1 MENQISILFDV
12 YHLYHLAQFDPLID
26 LLENDDR
33 FKIFFSTSGKNRKE
47 EIEICTS
54 ILNKRKGS
62 FIFHENEDIRK
73 TKIKKLNLDV
83 FICGWSRY
91 EIESYVSKTTLVIMI
106 YHGIGVKPSYW
117 RDNNKR
123 LDVRF
128 VEGQY
133 RIDQLRK
140 HGVDTD
146 LVLTG
151 YIKLDSLFNKN
162 SYYYKDKEESLG
174 LDKSKKTILYAPTF
188 YPSSL
193 EKLGLSLGDITS
205 GYNLIIKPHMW
216 TYYLDSF
223 GGISLKGQRKL
234 IFKLIDQ
241 FDHIRLL
248 EPAEYNVTPY
258 YKISDL
264 LLTDASSTIYEMI
277 ALSKPVVVNRFYH
290 LKLSHKIFQKR
301 LYKRRLDKEMNDE
314 VEKFC
319 FLADNVKQ
327 LPLTIE
333 KALNQNNK
341 NTALIEEYQKKMLY
355 KLDGSA
361 SMRARDEILKRI
373 NR

>member
-26 LLENDDR
+26 LLENDNR
-33 FKIFFSTSGKNRKE
+33 FKIFFSTSSKNRKE

-54 ILNKRKGS
+54 ILNERKGS

-73 TKIKKLNLDV
+73 TEIKKLNLDV

-162 SYYYKDKEESLG
+162 SNYYKDKEESLG

-193 EKLGLSLGDITS
+193 EKLGLSLGNITS

-290 LKLSHKIFQKR
+290 LKLSHRIFQKR

-327 LPLTIE
+327 LPLAIE

-361 SMRARDEILKRI
+361 SIRARDEILKRM

>member
-26 LLENDDR
+26 LLENDNR
-33 FKIFFSTSGKNRKE
+33 FKIFFSTSSKNRKE

-73 TKIKKLNLDV
+73 TEIKKLNLDV

-162 SYYYKDKEESLG
+162 SNYYKDKEESLG

-205 GYNLIIKPHMW
+205 RYNLIIKPHMW

-223 GGISLKGQRKL
+223 GGISLKGQRNL
-234 IFKLIDQ
+234 IFKLLDQ

-290 LKLSHKIFQKR
+290 LKLSHRIFQKR

-327 LPLTIE
+327 LPLAIE

-361 SMRARDEILKRI
+361 SIRARDEILKRI

>member
-12 YHLYHLAQFDPLID
+12 YHLYHLAQFEPLID
-26 LLENDDR
+26 LLENDNR
-33 FKIFFSTSGKNRKE
+33 FKIFFSTSSKNRKE

-73 TKIKKLNLDV
+73 TEIKKLNLDV

-151 YIKLDSLFNKN
+151 YIKLDSLFNEN
-162 SYYYKDKEESLG
+162 SNYFKEKEELLG
-174 LDKSKKTILYAPTF
+174 LDESRKTILYAPTF

-223 GGISLKGQRKL
+223 GGISLKGQRSL

-290 LKLSHKIFQKR
+290 LKLSHRIFQKR

-327 LPLTIE
+327 LPLAIE

-341 NTALIEEYQKKMLY
+341 NTALIKEYQKKMLY

-361 SMRARDEILKRI
+361 SIRARDEILKRM

>member
-33 FKIFFSTSGKNRKE
+33 FKIFFSTSSKNRKE

-73 TKIKKLNLDV
+73 TEIKKLNLDV

-151 YIKLDSLFNKN
+151 YIKLDSLFNEN
-162 SYYYKDKEESLG
+162 SNYYKEKEELLG
-174 LDKSKKTILYAPTF
+174 LDESKKTILYAPTF

-205 GYNLIIKPHMW
+205 RYNLIIKPHMW

-223 GGISLKGQRKL
+223 GGISLKGQRNL

-248 EPAEYNVTPY
+248 EPAEYNVTSY

-290 LKLSHKIFQKR
+290 LKLSHRIFQKR

-327 LPLTIE
+327 LPLAIE

-361 SMRARDEILKRI
+361 SIRARDEILKRI

>member
-33 FKIFFSTSGKNRKE
+33 FKIFFSTSSKNRKE
-47 EIEICTS
+47 EIEICAS

-62 FIFHENEDIRK
+62 FIFHENEDVRK
-73 TKIKKLNLDV
+73 TEIKKLNLDV

-162 SYYYKDKEESLG
+162 SNFYKDKKESLG

-223 GGISLKGQRKL
+223 GGISLKGQRNL

-290 LKLSHKIFQKR
+290 LKLSHRIFQKR

-327 LPLTIE
+327 LPLAIE
-333 KALNQNNK
+333 EALNQNNK
-341 NTALIEEYQKKMLY
+341 NTALIKEYQKKMLY

-361 SMRARDEILKRI
+361 SIRARDEILKRI

>member
-1 MENQISILFDV
+1 MGNQISILFDV

-26 LLENDDR
+26 LLEHDKR
-33 FKIFFSTSGKNRKE
+33 FKLFFSTSSENRKE

-62 FIFHENEDIRK
+62 FIFHKNEDIRK
-73 TKIKKLNLDV
+73 AEIKKLNLDV

-123 LDVRF
+123 LDLRF

-162 SYYYKDKEESLG
+162 FNYYKKKEELLG
-174 LDKSKKTILYAPTF
+174 LDESKKTILYAPTF

-223 GGISLKGQRKL
+223 GGISLKVQRNL

-277 ALSKPVVVNRFYH
+277 TLSKPVVVNRFYH
-290 LKLSHKIFQKR
+290 LKLSHRIFQKR

-327 LPLTIE
+327 LPFAIE
-333 KALNQNNK
+333 NALNQNNK
-341 NTALIEEYQKKMLY
+341 NTALIKEYQKKMLY

-361 SMRARDEILKRI
+361 SIRARDEILKRI

>member
-26 LLENDDR
+26 LLENDNR
-33 FKIFFSTSGKNRKE
+33 FKIFFSTSSKNRKE

-62 FIFHENEDIRK
+62 FIFYENEDIRK
-73 TKIKKLNLDV
+73 AEIKKLNLDV

-162 SYYYKDKEESLG
+162 SNYYKDKEESLG

-290 LKLSHKIFQKR
+290 LKLSHRIFQKR
-301 LYKRRLDKEMNDE
+301 LYKRRLDKEMSDE

-327 LPLTIE
+327 LPLAIE

-341 NTALIEEYQKKMLY
+341 NTALIKEYQKKMLY

-361 SMRARDEILKRI
+361 SIRARDEILKRI

>member
-1 MENQISILFDV
+1 MGNQISILFDV

-26 LLENDDR
+26 LLEHDKR
-33 FKIFFSTSGKNRKE
+33 FKLFFSTSSENRKE
-47 EIEICTS
+47 EIETCTS
-54 ILNKRKGS
+54 ILNKREGS
-62 FIFHENEDIRK
+62 FIFHKNEDIRK
-73 TKIKKLNLDV
+73 AEIKKLNLDV

-123 LDVRF
+123 LDLRF

-162 SYYYKDKEESLG
+162 TNYYKKKEELLG
-174 LDKSKKTILYAPTF
+174 LDESKKTILYAPTF

-223 GGISLKGQRKL
+223 GGISLKGQKNL

-290 LKLSHKIFQKR
+290 LKLSHRIFQNR

-314 VEKFC
+314 IEKFC
-319 FLADNVKQ
+319 FLADNVEQ
-327 LPLTIE
+327 LPLVIDN
-333 KALNQNNK
+333 ALNQNN
-341 NTALIEEYQKKMLY
+341 NHTPLIKEYQKKMLY

-361 SMRARDEILKRI
+361 SIRAREEILKRI
-373 NR
+373 KR

>member
-26 LLENDDR
+26 LLENDNR
-33 FKIFFSTSGKNRKE
+33 FKIFFSTSSKNRKE

-73 TKIKKLNLDV
+73 AEIKKLNLDV

-162 SYYYKDKEESLG
+162 SNYYKDKEESLG

-290 LKLSHKIFQKR
+290 LKLSHRIFQKR

-327 LPLTIE
+327 LPLAIE

-361 SMRARDEILKRI
+361 SIRARDEILKRI

>member
-33 FKIFFSTSGKNRKE
+33 FKIFFSTSSKNRKE
-47 EIEICTS
+47 VIEICTS

-73 TKIKKLNLDV
+73 TEIKKLKLDV

-91 EIESYVSKTTLVIMI
+91 EIGSYVSKTTLVIMI

-162 SYYYKDKEESLG
+162 PNYYKEKEGLLG
-174 LDKSKKTILYAPTF
+174 LDESKKTILYAPTF
-188 YPSSL
+188 YPSSF

-223 GGISLKGQRKL
+223 GGISLKGQRSL

-290 LKLSHKIFQKR
+290 LKLSHRIFQKR

-327 LPLTIE
+327 LPLAIE

-361 SMRARDEILKRI
+361 SIRARDEILKRI

>member
-26 LLENDDR
+26 LLENDNR
-33 FKIFFSTSGKNRKE
+33 FKIFFSTSSKNRKE

-73 TKIKKLNLDV
+73 TEIKKLNLDV

-151 YIKLDSLFNKN
+151 YIKLDSLFNNN
-162 SYYYKDKEESLG
+162 SNYYKDKEESLG
-174 LDKSKKTILYAPTF
+174 LDKSKNTILYAPTF

-290 LKLSHKIFQKR
+290 LKLSHRIFQKR

-327 LPLTIE
+327 LPLAIE

-361 SMRARDEILKRI
+361 SIRARDEILKRI

>member
-26 LLENDDR
+26 LLEKDNR
-33 FKIFFSTSGKNRKE
+33 FKIFFSTSSKNRKE

-162 SYYYKDKEESLG
+162 SNYYKDKEESLG

-290 LKLSHKIFQKR
+290 LKLSHRIFQKR

-327 LPLTIE
+327 LPLAIE

-361 SMRARDEILKRI
+361 SIRARDEILKRI

>member
-33 FKIFFSTSGKNRKE
+33 FKIFFSTSSKNRKE

-162 SYYYKDKEESLG
+162 SNYYKDKEESLG

-223 GGISLKGQRKL
+223 GDISLKGQRKL

-290 LKLSHKIFQKR
+290 LKLSHRIFQKR

-327 LPLTIE
+327 LPLAIE

-361 SMRARDEILKRI
+361 SIRARDEILKRI

>member
-26 LLENDDR
+26 LLENDKR
-33 FKIFFSTSGKNRKE
+33 FKIFFSTSSKNRKE

-62 FIFHENEDIRK
+62 FIFHENENIRK
-73 TKIKKLNLDV
+73 TEIKKLNLDV

-162 SYYYKDKEESLG
+162 SNIYKDKEESLG

-223 GGISLKGQRKL
+223 GGISLKGQRNL

-248 EPAEYNVTPY
+248 EPADYNVTPY

-277 ALSKPVVVNRFYH
+277 ALSKPVVINRFYH
-290 LKLSHKIFQKR
+290 LKLSHRIFQKR

-327 LPLTIE
+327 LPLAIE
-333 KALNQNNK
+333 NALNQNNK
-341 NTALIEEYQKKMLY
+341 NTALIKEYQKKMLY

-361 SMRARDEILKRI
+361 SIRARDEILKRI

>member
-33 FKIFFSTSGKNRKE
+33 FKIFFSTSSKNRKE

-91 EIESYVSKTTLVIMI
+91 EIESYVRKTTLVIMI

-151 YIKLDSLFNKN
+151 YIKLDSLFNEN
-162 SYYYKDKEESLG
+162 SNYFKEKEELLG
-174 LDKSKKTILYAPTF
+174 LDESRKTILYAPTF

-223 GGISLKGQRKL
+223 GGISLKGQRSL

-290 LKLSHKIFQKR
+290 LKLSHRIFQKR

-327 LPLTIE
+327 LPYAIE
-333 KALNQNNK
+333 NALNQDNK
-341 NTALIEEYQKKMLY
+341 NTALIKEYQKKMLY

-361 SMRARDEILKRI
+361 SIRARDEILKRM

>member
-26 LLENDDR
+26 LLEKDNR
-33 FKIFFSTSGKNRKE
+33 FKIFFSTSSKNRKE

-73 TKIKKLNLDV
+73 TEIKKLNLDV

-151 YIKLDSLFNKN
+151 YIKLDSLFNEN
-162 SYYYKDKEESLG
+162 SNYFKEKEELLG
-174 LDKSKKTILYAPTF
+174 LDESKKTILYAPTF

-290 LKLSHKIFQKR
+290 LKLSHRIFQKR

-327 LPLTIE
+327 LPLAIE

-361 SMRARDEILKRI
+361 SIRARDEILKRI

>member
-12 YHLYHLAQFDPLID
+12 YHLYHLAQFEPLID
-26 LLENDDR
+26 LLENDNR
-33 FKIFFSTSGKNRKE
+33 FKIFFSTSSKNKKE

-62 FIFHENEDIRK
+62 FIFYENEDIRK
-73 TKIKKLNLDV
+73 TEIKKLNLDV

-106 YHGIGVKPSYW
+106 YHGIRVKPSYW
-117 RDNNKR
+117 TDNNKR

-162 SYYYKDKEESLG
+162 SNYYKEKEELLG
-174 LDKSKKTILYAPTF
+174 LDESKKTTLYAPTF
-188 YPSSL
+188 YPSSI

-216 TYYLDSF
+216 TYHLDSF
-223 GGISLKGQRKL
+223 GGISLKGQRNL

-264 LLTDASSTIYEMI
+264 LLTDASSTIYKMI

-290 LKLSHKIFQKR
+290 LKLSHRIFQKG
-301 LYKRRLDKEMNDE
+301 LYKRRLNKEMNDE

-327 LPLTIE
+327 LPLVIE
-333 KALNQNNK
+333 NALNQNNK
-341 NTALIEEYQKKMLY
+341 NTSLIKKYQKKMLY
-355 KLDGSA
+355 KLDGFA
-361 SMRARDEILKRI
+361 SIRARDEILKRI

>member
-26 LLENDDR
+26 LLENDNR
-33 FKIFFSTSGKNRKE
+33 FKIFFSTSSKNRKE

-54 ILNKRKGS
+54 ILNERKGS

-73 TKIKKLNLDV
+73 TEIKKLNLDV

-162 SYYYKDKEESLG
+162 SNYYKHKEESLG

-193 EKLGLSLGDITS
+193 EKLGLSLGDITLD
-205 GYNLIIKPHMW
+205 YNLIIKPHMW

-223 GGISLKGQRKL
+223 GGISLKGQRNL

-290 LKLSHKIFQKR
+290 LKLSHRIFQKR

-327 LPLTIE
+327 LPLAIE
-333 KALNQNNK
+333 NALNQNNK
-341 NTALIEEYQKKMLY
+341 NTVLIKEYQKKMLY

-361 SMRARDEILKRI
+361 SIRARDEILKRI

>member
-26 LLENDDR
+26 LLENDNR
-33 FKIFFSTSGKNRKE
+33 FKIFFSTSSKNRKE

-73 TKIKKLNLDV
+73 TEIKKLNLDV

-151 YIKLDSLFNKN
+151 YIKLDSLFNEN
-162 SYYYKDKEESLG
+162 SNYFKEKEELLG
-174 LDKSKKTILYAPTF
+174 LDESRKTILYAPTF

-223 GGISLKGQRKL
+223 GGISLKGQRSL

-290 LKLSHKIFQKR
+290 LKLSHRIFQKR

-327 LPLTIE
+327 LPYAIE
-333 KALNQNNK
+333 NALNQDNK
-341 NTALIEEYQKKMLY
+341 NTALIKEYQKKMLY

-361 SMRARDEILKRI
+361 SIRARDEILKRM

>member
-12 YHLYHLAQFDPLID
+12 YHLYHLSQFDPLID
-26 LLENDDR
+26 LLENVNS
-33 FKIFFSTSGKNRKE
+33 FKIFFSTSSKNRKE

-54 ILNKRKGS
+54 ILNKRTGS
-62 FIFHENEDIRK
+62 LILHENEDIRK

-162 SYYYKDKEESLG
+162 SNYYKEKEEL
-174 LDKSKKTILYAPTF
+174 
-188 YPSSL
+188 
-193 EKLGLSLGDITS
+193 LSLVL
-205 GYNLIIKPHMW
+205 LI
-216 TYYLDSF
+216 
-223 GGISLKGQRKL
+223 R
-234 IFKLIDQ
+234 
-241 FDHIRLL
+241 
-248 EPAEYNVTPY
+248 V
-258 YKISDL
+258 
-264 LLTDASSTIYEMI
+264 
-277 ALSKPVVVNRFYH
+277 
-290 LKLSHKIFQKR
+290 
-301 LYKRRLDKEMNDE
+301 
-314 VEKFC
+314 
-319 FLADNVKQ
+319 
-327 LPLTIE
+327 
-333 KALNQNNK
+333 
-341 NTALIEEYQKKMLY
+341 
-355 KLDGSA
+355 
-361 SMRARDEILKRI
+361 
-373 NR
+373 

>member
-33 FKIFFSTSGKNRKE
+33 FKIFFSTSSKNRKE

-73 TKIKKLNLDV
+73 TEIKKLNLDV

-151 YIKLDSLFNKN
+151 YIKLDSLFNENPN
-162 SYYYKDKEESLG
+162 SFKEKEELLG
-174 LDKSKKTILYAPTF
+174 LDESKKTILYAPTF

-193 EKLGLSLGDITS
+193 EKLGLLLGDITS
-205 GYNLIIKPHMW
+205 DYNLIIKPHMW

-223 GGISLKGQRKL
+223 GGISLKGQRNL

-290 LKLSHKIFQKR
+290 LKLSHRIFQKR

-327 LPLTIE
+327 LPLAIE

-361 SMRARDEILKRI
+361 SIRARDEILKRI

>member
-26 LLENDDR
+26 LLENDNR
-33 FKIFFSTSGKNRKE
+33 FKIFFSTSSKNRKE

-73 TKIKKLNLDV
+73 TEIKKLNLDV

-91 EIESYVSKTTLVIMI
+91 EIESYVRKTTLVIMI

-151 YIKLDSLFNKN
+151 YIKLDSLFNEN
-162 SYYYKDKEESLG
+162 SNYFKEKEELLG
-174 LDKSKKTILYAPTF
+174 LDESRKTILYAPTF

-223 GGISLKGQRKL
+223 GGISLKGQRSL

-290 LKLSHKIFQKR
+290 LKLSHRIFQKR

-327 LPLTIE
+327 LPHAIE
-333 KALNQNNK
+333 NALNQDNK
-341 NTALIEEYQKKMLY
+341 NTALIKEYQKKMLY

-361 SMRARDEILKRI
+361 SIRARDEILKRM

>member
-26 LLENDDR
+26 LLENDNR
-33 FKIFFSTSGKNRKE
+33 FKIFFSTSSKNRKE

-62 FIFHENEDIRK
+62 FILHENEDIRK

-151 YIKLDSLFNKN
+151 YIKLDSLFNEN
-162 SYYYKDKEESLG
+162 SNYFKEKEELLG
-174 LDKSKKTILYAPTF
+174 LDESRKTILYAPTF

-193 EKLGLSLGDITS
+193 EKLGFSLGDITS

-223 GGISLKGQRKL
+223 GGISLKGQREL

-290 LKLSHKIFQKR
+290 LKLSHRIFQKR

-327 LPLTIE
+327 LPLAIE
-333 KALNQNNK
+333 EALNQNNK
-341 NTALIEEYQKKMLY
+341 NTASIEEYQKKMLY

>member
-26 LLENDDR
+26 LLENDNR
-33 FKIFFSTSGKNRKE
+33 FKIFFSTSSKNRKE

-54 ILNKRKGS
+54 ILNERKGS

-73 TKIKKLNLDV
+73 TEIKKLNLDV

-151 YIKLDSLFNKN
+151 YIKLDSLFNEN
-162 SYYYKDKEESLG
+162 SNYFKEKEELLG
-174 LDKSKKTILYAPTF
+174 LDESKKTILYAPTF

-205 GYNLIIKPHMW
+205 DYNVIIKPHMW

-290 LKLSHKIFQKR
+290 LKLSHRIFQKR

-327 LPLTIE
+327 LPLAIE
-333 KALNQNNK
+333 NALNQNNK
-341 NTALIEEYQKKMLY
+341 NKVLIKEYQKKMLY

-361 SMRARDEILKRI
+361 SIRARDEILKRI

>member
-33 FKIFFSTSGKNRKE
+33 FKIFFSTSSKNRKE

-62 FIFHENEDIRK
+62 FILHENEDIRK

-128 VEGQY
+128 VEGKY

-151 YIKLDSLFNKN
+151 YIKLDSLFNNN
-162 SYYYKDKEESLG
+162 SNYYKDKEESLG

-290 LKLSHKIFQKR
+290 LKLSHRIFQKR

-327 LPLTIE
+327 LPLAIE

-361 SMRARDEILKRI
+361 SIRARDEILKRI

>member
-33 FKIFFSTSGKNRKE
+33 FKIFFSTSSKNRKE

-117 RDNNKR
+117 KDNNKR

-151 YIKLDSLFNKN
+151 YIKLDSLFNEN
-162 SYYYKDKEESLG
+162 SNYFKEKEELLG
-174 LDKSKKTILYAPTF
+174 LDESRKTILYAPTF

-223 GGISLKGQRKL
+223 GGISLKGQRSL

-290 LKLSHKIFQKR
+290 LKLSHRIFQKR

-327 LPLTIE
+327 LPYAIE
-333 KALNQNNK
+333 NALNQDNK
-341 NTALIEEYQKKMLY
+341 NTALIKEYQKKMLY

-361 SMRARDEILKRI
+361 SIRARDEILKRM

>member
-12 YHLYHLAQFDPLID
+12 YHLYHLAQFEPLID
-26 LLENDDR
+26 LLENDNR
-33 FKIFFSTSGKNRKE
+33 FKIFFSTFSKNKKE

-62 FIFHENEDIRK
+62 FIFHENEVIRK
-73 TKIKKLNLDV
+73 TEIKKLNLDV

-106 YHGIGVKPSYW
+106 YHGIGVKPSYCT
-117 RDNNKR
+117 DNNKR

-133 RIDQLRK
+133 RLDQLRK
-140 HGVDTD
+140 HRVDTD

-162 SYYYKDKEESLG
+162 FNYYKKKEELLG
-174 LDKSKKTILYAPTF
+174 LDESKKTILYAPTF
-188 YPSSL
+188 YPSSI
-193 EKLGLSLGDITS
+193 EKLGLSLGDVTS

-223 GGISLKGQRKL
+223 GGISLKGQRNL

-290 LKLSHKIFQKR
+290 LKLSHRIFQKR

-327 LPLTIE
+327 LPFAIE
-333 KALNQNNK
+333 NDLNQNNK
-341 NTALIEEYQKKMLY
+341 DTSLIKEYQKKMLY

-361 SMRARDEILKRI
+361 SIRARDEILKRI

>member
-26 LLENDDR
+26 LLENDNR
-33 FKIFFSTSGKNRKE
+33 FKIFFSTSSKNRKE

-162 SYYYKDKEESLG
+162 SNYYKDKEESLG

-205 GYNLIIKPHMW
+205 GYSLIIKPHMW

-290 LKLSHKIFQKR
+290 LKLSHRIFQKR

-327 LPLTIE
+327 LPLVIE

-361 SMRARDEILKRI
+361 SIRARDEILRRI

>member
-26 LLENDDR
+26 LLENDNR
-33 FKIFFSTSGKNRKE
+33 FKIFFSTSSKNRKE

-54 ILNKRKGS
+54 ILNERKGS

-73 TKIKKLNLDV
+73 TEIKKLNLDV

-151 YIKLDSLFNKN
+151 YIKLDSLFNEN
-162 SYYYKDKEESLG
+162 SNYFKEKEELLG
-174 LDKSKKTILYAPTF
+174 LDESKKTILYAPTF

-205 GYNLIIKPHMW
+205 SYNLIIKPHMW

-223 GGISLKGQRKL
+223 GGISLKGQRNL

-290 LKLSHKIFQKR
+290 LKLSHRIFQKR

-327 LPLTIE
+327 LPIAIE

-341 NTALIEEYQKKMLY
+341 NKVLIKEYQKKMLY

-361 SMRARDEILKRI
+361 SIRARDEILKRM

>member
-33 FKIFFSTSGKNRKE
+33 FKIFFSTSSKNRKE

-162 SYYYKDKEESLG
+162 SNYYKDKKESLG

-290 LKLSHKIFQKR
+290 LKLSHRIFQKR

-327 LPLTIE
+327 LPLAIE

-361 SMRARDEILKRI
+361 SIRARDEILKRI

>member
-33 FKIFFSTSGKNRKE
+33 FKIFFSTSSKNRKE

-162 SYYYKDKEESLG
+162 SNYFKDKEESLG

-193 EKLGLSLGDITS
+193 EQLGLSLGDITS

-216 TYYLDSF
+216 TYYIDSF

-290 LKLSHKIFQKR
+290 LKLSHRIFQKR

-327 LPLTIE
+327 LPLAIE

-361 SMRARDEILKRI
+361 SIRARDEILKRI

>member
-26 LLENDDR
+26 LLENDNR
-33 FKIFFSTSGKNRKE
+33 FKIFFSTSSKNRKE

-73 TKIKKLNLDV
+73 TEIKKLNLDV

-151 YIKLDSLFNKN
+151 YIKLDSLFNEN
-162 SYYYKDKEESLG
+162 SNYFKEKEELLG
-174 LDKSKKTILYAPTF
+174 LDESKKTILYAPTF

-223 GGISLKGQRKL
+223 GGISLKGQRNL
-234 IFKLIDQ
+234 IFKLTDQ

-248 EPAEYNVTPY
+248 GPAEYNVTPY

-290 LKLSHKIFQKR
+290 LKLSHRIFQKR

-319 FLADNVKQ
+319 FLADDVKQ
-327 LPLTIE
+327 LPLAIE
-333 KALNQNNK
+333 NALNQKNK
-341 NTALIEEYQKKMLY
+341 NKVLIKEYQKKMLY

-361 SMRARDEILKRI
+361 SIRARDEILKRM

>member
-1 MENQISILFDV
+1 
-12 YHLYHLAQFDPLID
+12 
-26 LLENDDR
+26 
-33 FKIFFSTSGKNRKE
+33 
-47 EIEICTS
+47 
-54 ILNKRKGS
+54 
-62 FIFHENEDIRK
+62 
-73 TKIKKLNLDV
+73 
-83 FICGWSRY
+83 
-91 EIESYVSKTTLVIMI
+91 
-106 YHGIGVKPSYW
+106 
-117 RDNNKR
+117 
-123 LDVRF
+123 
-128 VEGQY
+128 
-133 RIDQLRK
+133 
-140 HGVDTD
+140 
-146 LVLTG
+146 
-151 YIKLDSLFNKN
+151 
-162 SYYYKDKEESLG
+162 
-174 LDKSKKTILYAPTF
+174 
-188 YPSSL
+188 
-193 EKLGLSLGDITS
+193 
-205 GYNLIIKPHMW
+205 MW

-290 LKLSHKIFQKR
+290 LKLSHRIFQKR

-327 LPLTIE
+327 LPLAIE

-341 NTALIEEYQKKMLY
+341 NTASIEEYQKKMLY

-361 SMRARDEILKRI
+361 SIRARDEILKRI

>member
-33 FKIFFSTSGKNRKE
+33 FKIFFSTSSKNRKE

-73 TKIKKLNLDV
+73 TEIKKLNLDV

-162 SYYYKDKEESLG
+162 SNYYKDKEESLG

-258 YKISDL
+258 YKIADL

-290 LKLSHKIFQKR
+290 LKLSHRIFQKR

-327 LPLTIE
+327 LPLAIE

-361 SMRARDEILKRI
+361 SIRARDEILKRI

>member
-26 LLENDDR
+26 LLEKDNR
-33 FKIFFSTSGKNRKE
+33 FKIFFSTSSKNRKE

-73 TKIKKLNLDV
+73 TEIKKLNLDV

-162 SYYYKDKEESLG
+162 SNYYKDKEESLG

-290 LKLSHKIFQKR
+290 LKLSHRIFQKR

-327 LPLTIE
+327 LPLAIE

-361 SMRARDEILKRI
+361 SIRARDEILKRI

>member
-12 YHLYHLAQFDPLID
+12 YHLYHLAQFEPLID
-26 LLENDDR
+26 LLENDNR
-33 FKIFFSTSGKNRKE
+33 FKIFFSTFSKNKKE
-47 EIEICTS
+47 EIEIYTS

-62 FIFHENEDIRK
+62 FIFHENEVIRK
-73 TKIKKLNLDV
+73 TEIKKLNLDV

-91 EIESYVSKTTLVIMI
+91 EIKSYVCKTTLVIMI
-106 YHGIGVKPSYW
+106 YHGIGVKPSYCT
-117 RDNNKR
+117 DNNKR

-133 RIDQLRK
+133 RLDQLRK
-140 HGVDTD
+140 HRVDTD

-162 SYYYKDKEESLG
+162 FNYYKKKEELLG
-174 LDKSKKTILYAPTF
+174 LDESKKTILYAPTF
-188 YPSSL
+188 YPSSI

-223 GGISLKGQRKL
+223 GGISLKGQKNL

-277 ALSKPVVVNRFYH
+277 TLSKPVVVNRFYH
-290 LKLSHKIFQKR
+290 LKLSHRIFQKR

-327 LPLTIE
+327 LPFAIE
-333 KALNQNNK
+333 NDLNQNNK
-341 NTALIEEYQKKMLY
+341 DTSLIKEYQKKMLY

-361 SMRARDEILKRI
+361 SIRARDEILKRI

>member
-26 LLENDDR
+26 LLENDNR
-33 FKIFFSTSGKNRKE
+33 FKIFFSTSSKNRKE

-54 ILNKRKGS
+54 ILNERKGS

-73 TKIKKLNLDV
+73 TEIKKLNLDV

-151 YIKLDSLFNKN
+151 YIKLDSLFNEN
-162 SYYYKDKEESLG
+162 SNYFKEKEELLG
-174 LDKSKKTILYAPTF
+174 LDESKKTILYAPTF

-223 GGISLKGQRKL
+223 GGISLKGQRNL

-290 LKLSHKIFQKR
+290 LKLSHRIFQKR

-327 LPLTIE
+327 LPLAIE

-341 NTALIEEYQKKMLY
+341 NTALIKEYQKKMLY

-361 SMRARDEILKRI
+361 SIRARDEILKRM

>member
-26 LLENDDR
+26 LLENDNR
-33 FKIFFSTSGKNRKE
+33 FKIFFSTSSKNRKE

-73 TKIKKLNLDV
+73 AEIKKLNLDV

-162 SYYYKDKEESLG
+162 SNYYKDREESLG

-205 GYNLIIKPHMW
+205 NYNLIIKPHMW
-216 TYYLDSF
+216 TYFLDSF
-223 GGISLKGQRKL
+223 GGISLKGQRNL
-234 IFKLIDQ
+234 IFKLVDQ

-248 EPAEYNVTPY
+248 DPADYNVTPY

-290 LKLSHKIFQKR
+290 LKLSHRIFQKR

-327 LPLTIE
+327 LPLAIE

-361 SMRARDEILKRI
+361 SIRARDEILKRI

>member
-26 LLENDDR
+26 LLENDNR
-33 FKIFFSTSGKNRKE
+33 FKIFFSTSSKNRKE

-73 TKIKKLNLDV
+73 TEIKKLNLDV

-151 YIKLDSLFNKN
+151 YIKLDSLFNEN
-162 SYYYKDKEESLG
+162 SNSFKEKEELLG
-174 LDKSKKTILYAPTF
+174 LDESKKTILYAPTF

-290 LKLSHKIFQKR
+290 LKLSHRIFQKR

-327 LPLTIE
+327 LPLAIE

-361 SMRARDEILKRI
+361 SIRARDEILKRI

>member
-26 LLENDDR
+26 LLENDNR
-33 FKIFFSTSGKNRKE
+33 FKIFFSTSSKNSKE

-73 TKIKKLNLDV
+73 TEIKKLNLDV

-151 YIKLDSLFNKN
+151 YIKLDSLFNEN
-162 SYYYKDKEESLG
+162 SNYYQEKEELLG
-174 LDKSKKTILYAPTF
+174 LDESKKTILYAPTF
-188 YPSSL
+188 YPSSF

-205 GYNLIIKPHMW
+205 GYNLIIKPHMY

-223 GGISLKGQRKL
+223 GGISLKGQRNL
-234 IFKLIDQ
+234 IFKLLNQ

-264 LLTDASSTIYEMI
+264 LLTVASSTIYEMI
-277 ALSKPVVVNRFYH
+277 ALSKTVVVNRFYN
-290 LKLSHKIFQKR
+290 LKLSHRIFQKR

-327 LPLTIE
+327 LPLAIE

-341 NTALIEEYQKKMLY
+341 NTASIEEYQKKMLY

-361 SMRARDEILKRI
+361 SIRARDEILKRM